1 LWKGKPG
8 AVISV
13 SPGRLGGFG
22 ANHHLRQSLVVLNVP
37 TMAQPEAYISDAGT
51 LFDEEGRLINENT
64 RNFLKRFLTAYEKW
78 VEIHLP

>member
-1 LWKGKPG
+1 
-8 AVISV
+8 
-13 SPGRLGGFG
+13 
-22 ANHHLRQSLVVLNVP
+22 
-37 TMAQPEAYISDAGT
+37 MAQPEAYISDAGT